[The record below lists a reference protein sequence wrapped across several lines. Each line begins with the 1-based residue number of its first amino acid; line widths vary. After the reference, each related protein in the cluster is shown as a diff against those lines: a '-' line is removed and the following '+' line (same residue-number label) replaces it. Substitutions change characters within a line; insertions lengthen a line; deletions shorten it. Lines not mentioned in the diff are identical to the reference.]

1 MTRTVGCG
9 AGDGLAEQCAQLPAL
24 LGGQMDAAAANGLAV
39 HRPGARQRDAA
50 DGGEHGEAG
59 PPVDLAGLALG
70 QPGCGQLVHDP
81 ADRVRLICVS
91 CRVVMPYG
99 SR

>member
-50 DGGEHGEAG
+50 GGGEHGEAG
-59 PPVDLAGLALG
+59 PPVDLAGLALS

>member
-1 MTRTVGCG
+1 MLRPRQ
-9 AGDGLAEQCAQLPAL
+9 AGDGLAEQCAQLPVL
-24 LGGQMDAAAANGLAV
+24 LGGQVDAEAAANGLAV

-59 PPVDLAGLALG
+59 PPVDLGGLALG
-70 QPGCGQLVHDP
+70 QPSCGQLVHDP
-81 ADRVRLICVS
+81 ADLVPADLRLM
-91 CRVVMPYG
+91 RVVMPCD